1 MGTNG
6 GEVGKVGRNGGG
18 VKWGEMGRGA
28 FLCFVNIINHQ
39 RFLETG
45 RITSYV
51 LEIQK
56 LPAYAGER
64 NSLCVLVI
72 SGTFCETHT
81 CLERP
86 RP

>member
-1 MGTNG
+1 MGG
-6 GEVGKVGRNGGG
+6 GANASGEEWRG

-45 RITSYV
+45 RIASYV

-56 LPAYAGER
+56 LPVYAGER
-64 NSLCVLVI
+64 NSLCVI